1 MLPDGFFVFDW
12 SALLE
17 IFKQLQHWSLIGRGS
32 ATFGLLIS
40 LWLIILSAPGLAK
53 SFSSS
58 VWFRNFVSTLFLFF
72 FSIPLGHYI
81 EGLACNPMV
90 VLIREDWIAGKLRL
104 CGF

>member
-1 MLPDGFFVFDW
+1 MFLDGFFVFDC

-32 ATFGLLIS
+32 ATFGLLKS
-40 LWLIILSAPGLAK
+40 LWLITLSALPGLAK

-72 FSIPLGHYI
+72 FSFPLGHYI

-90 VLIREDWIAGKLRL
+90 VLIREDWIVVNLRL
-104 CGF
+104 C